1 MNQIPH
7 ELAVGGVYMP
17 ALLIAGLLGILATVV
32 TARVFNRYRL
42 SEYFFYPPLVFV
54 ALMVFYTVLFG
65 TFVVKV

>member
-7 ELAVGGVYMP
+7 ELSVGGVYMP

-42 SEYFFYPPLVFV
+42 SDYFFYPPLVFV